1 MINTEYNYQ
10 TNLFKHVSLYNEQ
23 KIIDFIAVD
32 INTNLACASWWVEL
46 PPYGYSNFNLPI
58 NYIPYLSGIELN
70 AYHKG
75 ELVSTSIHQWKK
87 SDNRFKFFA
96 PKKELS
102 YGSWHSLVYDDEY
115 NSNFLPTDVVY
126 DLGANFG
133 VYTMWANYHKVN
145 QIYAFEPT
153 PKNVECLKE
162 TFKWDDNIQIIEKAI
177 SNKNEIKNFSIYP
190 HSVSNSLN
198 YNNSENIIEVECINL
213 EQYINE
219 NNLLPPTIIKC
230 DIEGSEYEFLESCSN
245 EFFNSIETLIIE
257 FHLNFENKIWLIV
270 SRLLNLGYSVKMVQ
284 NYYTTDNMG
293 ALVAKR

>member
-23 KIIDFIAVD
+23 KIIYFIAVD
-32 INTNLACASWWVEL
+32 INTNLACASWWVDL

-70 AYHKG
+70 AYYKG
-75 ELVSTSIHQWKK
+75 ELISTSIHQWKK

-102 YGSWHSLVYDDEY
+102 YGSWHSLVYDNEY
-115 NSNFLPTDVVY
+115 NSNFSPTDVVY

-270 SRLLNLGYSVKMVQ
+270 SRLLNLGYSVRMVQ

>member
-32 INTNLACASWWVEL
+32 INTNLACASWWVDL

-70 AYHKG
+70 AYYKG
-75 ELVSTSIHQWKK
+75 ELISTSIHQWKK

-133 VYTMWANYHKVN
+133 VYTMWADYHKVK

-162 TFKWDDNIQIIEKAI
+162 TFKWDNNIQIIEKAI
-177 SNKNEIKNFSIYP
+177 SNKNEIKKFYTHE
-190 HSVSNSLN
+190 HSVCNSLN
-198 YNNSENIIEVECINL
+198 YNASETVIDVECINL
-213 EQYINE
+213 EQYIKE
-219 NNLLPPTIIKC
+219 NNLIAPTIIKC
-230 DIEGSEYEFLESCSN
+230 DIEGSEYEFIESLSDN
-245 EFFNSIETLIIE
+245 FFQSVRTFIVE
-257 FHLNFENKIWLIV
+257 FHLNDGNKIWPIV
-270 SRLLNLGYSVKMVQ
+270 SRLLNLGYSVRMVQ

-293 ALVAKR
+293 TLLAKK

>member
-32 INTNLACASWWVEL
+32 INTNLACASWWVDL

-58 NYIPYLSGIELN
+58 DYIPYLSGIELN
-70 AYHKG
+70 AYYKG
-75 ELVSTSIHQWKK
+75 ELISTSIHQWKK

-257 FHLNFENKIWLIV
+257 FHLNDGNKIWPIV
-270 SRLLNLGYSVKMVQ
+270 SRLLNLGYSVRMVQ
-284 NYYTTDNMG
+284 KYYTTDNMG
-293 ALVAKR
+293 ALIAKK